1 MFYNCNS
8 LLKKGAGD
16 MTDRERELLTII
28 RGSRDPAAL
37 MLVAAEAITACLRPP
52 GLSESPSPAA
62 LALVAGK
69 DQEAPAPHQ

>member
-1 MFYNCNS
+1 
-8 LLKKGAGD
+8 

-52 GLSESPSPAA
+52 GPFESPSPAA
-62 LALVAGK
+62 LASVAGK
-69 DQEAPAPHQ
+69 D

>member
-1 MFYNCNS
+1 
-8 LLKKGAGD
+8 

-52 GLSESPSPAA
+52 EQSESPFPAA
-62 LALVAGK
+62 PASAAGK
-69 DQEAPAPHQ
+69 D